1 MYAYL
6 QFIVFSLLSSCVFLP
21 SGKVSRYK
29 NYFPDSAFCKESKL
43 KVTYFGTSTLLFEEE
58 DEQIMID
65 GFFSRPNVFKV
76 AFGKVQCD
84 TQWVRQLVDNFS
96 ITKLKAIFV
105 CHSHYD
111 HSMDAPYLAK
121 ITGATIYGSSSTL
134 NVARGYGLPENQMK
148 EFSPNET
155 YYFKNFQV
163 KVLQSIHTP
172 PFRFLGFTNDNHK
185 EPNINLPLKQPA
197 KFQKFKEGG
206 TYDFYFENKDFKWLV
221 KASTNFIP
229 NHLKDYSLDYFFLAS
244 ATLGKMKFDFQEKYY
259 QETVI
264 STKAKCV
271 IPIHWDNFMKP
282 LSKPFVPL
290 SRVADRFNKSMD
302 FLIQKTQKD
311 SIRFLLIPELQFIYL
326 Q

>member
-6 QFIVFSLLSSCVFLP
+6 QFIVFFLLSSCVFLP

-58 DEQIMID
+58 DEQILID

-163 KVLQSIHTP
+163 FSSKSSAINSYTTFSIS
-172 PFRFLGFTNDNHK
+172 
-185 EPNINLPLKQPA
+185 
-197 KFQKFKEGG
+197 
-206 TYDFYFENKDFKWLV
+206 WL
-221 KASTNFIP
+221 
-229 NHLKDYSLDYFFLAS
+229 Y
-244 ATLGKMKFDFQEKYY
+244 
-259 QETVI
+259 
-264 STKAKCV
+264 
-271 IPIHWDNFMKP
+271 
-282 LSKPFVPL
+282 
-290 SRVADRFNKSMD
+290 
-302 FLIQKTQKD
+302 
-311 SIRFLLIPELQFIYL
+311 
-326 Q
+326 